1 MEAVMLDTKPLG
13 RSGKQISA
21 IGLGCVTFGRE
32 IDEDQSYRILDYA
45 VENGITFLDTAEAYG
60 GGQAREGRNLS
71 YGIKDVRETTGEM
84 SSSERIIGRWMR
96 ARNNRDEVTICT
108 KVTIG
113 GGSPENINRALKG
126 SLERLQT
133 DRIDVYKMHSWMDD
147 APIGETL
154 AGLAM
159 GVEAGQVGVIG
170 SSNYSATQIQTSIDA
185 SKAGGFPRMEITQP
199 PYNVARPPTWHGHT
213 SREEL
218 EDEILPLCSLEGIA
232 VTPYSPLGAGFL
244 AGKYVNDKSR
254 LPDRTRFHVSPG
266 HADVYF
272 TERNFRIVENLR
284 SKSAELGIP
293 MVKLA
298 MAFAMTH
305 PDVTAVL
312 IGAREPRHI
321 NNALEAYAMG
331 LDPTLREEMSDWGSD
346 ND

>member
-1 MEAVMLDTKPLG
+1 MLDAKPLG

-32 IDEDQSYRILDYA
+32 IDENQSYGILDYA
-45 VENGITFLDTAEAYG
+45 LEKGITFLDTAEAYG
-60 GGQAREGRNLS
+60 GGQAREGRKLS

-113 GGSPENINRALKG
+113 GGSPENIKRALRG

-133 DRIDVYKMHSWMDD
+133 DHIDVHKMHSWADD
-147 APIGETL
+147 VPIGETL
-154 AGLAM
+154 GGLSV
-159 GVEAGQVGVIG
+159 GVTAGQVGIIG
-170 SSNYSATQIQTSIDA
+170 CSNYSAKQIQASIDA
-185 SKAGGFPRMEITQP
+185 SEAGGLPRMEITQP

-218 EDEILPLCSLEGIA
+218 EDEILPLCGRERIA

-244 AGKYVNDKSR
+244 TGKYVNDKSR

-272 TERNFRIVENLR
+272 TERNFLIVENLR
-284 SKSAELGIP
+284 AKSKELGIP
-293 MVKLA
+293 MAKLA

-305 PDVTAVL
+305 PNVTAVL
-312 IGAREPRHI
+312 IGARETRHI
-321 NNALEAYAMG
+321 DNAIEAYTMG
-331 LDPTLREEMSDWGSD
+331 LDPTLRQEMSDWGLD
-346 ND
+346 DD